1 MSNIKYKIS
10 NNSPREACGV
20 FGVFNNQRASELTY
34 YGLFALQHR
43 GQESA
48 GITVKKNGRLSGHTG
63 MGLANEVFTPEI
75 LSKLEGNAAIG
86 HVRYSTTGSS
96 DVKNAQPLLVDY
108 AHGQL
113 SVAHNGNLVNAKTLR
128 DELEASGSIFQ
139 TTTDSEIIIHLMARP
154 SNGSF
159 ENILKST
166 ARRIQGAYSIVML
179 TPDSLIGMR
188 DSCGLRPLS
197 IGKIKNSYVLASETC
212 AFDLVGAKFVRDVE
226 PGEIVVINDEGISSI
241 KFSNSEKNAMC
252 IFEYVYFARPDS
264 ILKGKTCHIVR
275 KEFGKQLAKEF
286 PVKAD
291 IITSIPDSGNSAAI
305 GFSEES
311 GIPYEMGFIRNHYV
325 GRTFISPNQGD
336 RDIKVKVKLNVIPE
350 VVKGKSVVIVDDSII
365 RGTTTLSRIVELK
378 KAGAKEVHVR
388 ISCPPTRHPC
398 FYGVDF
404 PSTDNLIAAQHTV
417 EEISEFL
424 DADSLGYLN
433 IESMREIC
441 GGGDNFCLACYDGNY
456 PVAIDGNFEK
466 NIMEKGNEK
475 NCFQPYTN
483 ASEFKKEDKPQKAK
497 SANKKAPSKKSTK
510 KNVKVIVEKKSV
522 EKDRKAPDL
531 FQF

>member
-1 MSNIKYKIS
+1 MSNIKLNNPLDPPLLRG

-20 FGVFNNQRASELTY
+20 FGIFNSNKASELTY

-48 GITVKKNGRLSGHTG
+48 GITVRNNGRLSGHTG

-75 LSKLEGNAAIG
+75 LAKLVGNSAVG

-108 AHGQL
+108 SHGQL
-113 SVAHNGNLVNAKTLR
+113 SVAHNGNLVNAKSLR

-154 SNGSF
+154 SNGTF
-159 ENILKST
+159 EDVLKST
-166 ARRIQGAYSIVML
+166 AKRIQGAYSVVML
-179 TPDSLIGMR
+179 TPDSLVGMR

-226 PGEIVVINDEGISSI
+226 PGEIVIINDDGIKSV
-241 KFSNSEKNAMC
+241 KFSNSKKNAMC

-264 ILKGKTCHIVR
+264 ILKGKTCHLVR
-275 KEFGKQLAKEF
+275 KEFGKQLAREF
-286 PVKAD
+286 PAKAD

-365 RGTTTLSRIVELK
+365 RGTTTFSRIVELK

-417 EEISEFL
+417 DEIAEFF

-456 PVAIDGNFEK
+456 PVVLDGVFEK
-466 NIMEKGNEK
+466 NIMEQNKKIDDAQAPTSVSNLKKECKPKKSKSAKKKIISKQSPEKKEK
-475 NCFQPYTN
+475 N
-483 ASEFKKEDKPQKAK
+483 
-497 SANKKAPSKKSTK
+497 
-510 KNVKVIVEKKSV
+510 I
-522 EKDRKAPDL
+522 PDL